1 MIRLLS
7 ETPEVKVTERLIYK
21 IIHQHGPLTKNSLLQ
36 HVPSSLPTVARLV
49 DSLDKKG
56 LIQVGNKEMAGGRN
70 AAEYVINP
78 TAGYA
83 FGTYIS
89 SDAYGIGMCDLAGQ
103 IHEKISCR
111 FQQSTTPS
119 AVVDFFAAFANRMIK
134 QRYIDTDHIAG
145 VGVAGLGPIL
155 KQKGMIYH
163 PHHLSLPGWDTVPI
177 KDLIEVQT
185 RYPAW
190 LDSITEVA
198 LLGELVYGP
207 HKESTNAAYLWLD
220 RGIGSAIYSKGV
232 LGVGHEDFSSSVG
245 HTVIDFQGKPC
256 VCGKHGCL
264 ETYASM
270 DAMVQAIQ
278 ALKPEIRMHNA
289 QACEDDI
296 WRCSP
301 ELEAIARYQNSD
313 DPQVKACFETVTQAL
328 TAAISNFLHLSRPTT
343 LFLAG
348 RTVRYFPNLISQV
361 LERLHQEADL
371 RLAKNLQCITS
382 ELTDDLLIQGASF
395 LVFNNYIQ
403 YF

>member
-7 ETPEVKVTERLIYK
+7 ETPDVKVTERLIYK
-21 IIHQHGPLTKNSLLQ
+21 IIHQHGPLTKNDLLQ

-49 DSLDKKG
+49 DSLEKNG
-56 LIQVGNKEMAGGRN
+56 LIQVGNKETARGRN

-83 FGTYIS
+83 FGTYIG
-89 SDAYGIGMCDLAGQ
+89 SDAYGIGICDLSGH
-103 IHEKISCR
+103 IHEKTMR
-111 FQQSTTPS
+111 LFQKNTTAS
-119 AVVDFFAAFANRMIK
+119 EVVDFFASFASRTIE
-134 QRYIDTDHIAG
+134 RRHIDDEHIAG

-163 PHHLSLPGWDTVPI
+163 PHHLSLPGWETVPI

-185 RYPAW
+185 SYPTW
-190 LDSITEVA
+190 IDSITEVA

-207 HKESTNAAYLWLD
+207 YKEYTNAAYLWLD

-256 VCGKHGCL
+256 VCGKRGCL
-264 ETYASM
+264 ETYASI
-270 DAMVQAIQ
+270 DAIVAAMQ
-278 ALKPEIRMHNA
+278 ALKPEIGQHTA
-289 QACEDDI
+289 KPCEDNI

-301 ELEAIARYQNSD
+301 ELEAIAQYQHSD
-313 DPQVKACFETVTQAL
+313 DPQVNAYFEIIMQAL
-328 TAAISNFLHLSRPTT
+328 TAAFSNFLHLSRPTT

-348 RTVRYFPNLISQV
+348 RTVRYFPKLISQV
-361 LERLHQEADL
+361 LELLQQESEL
-371 RLAKNLQCITS
+371 RLVKNLQCITS
-382 ELTDDLLIQGASF
+382 ELSDDLLIQGASF